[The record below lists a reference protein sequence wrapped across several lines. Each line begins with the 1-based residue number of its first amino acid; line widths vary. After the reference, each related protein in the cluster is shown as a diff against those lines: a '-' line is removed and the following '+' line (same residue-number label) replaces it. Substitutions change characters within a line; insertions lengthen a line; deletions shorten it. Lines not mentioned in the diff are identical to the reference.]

1 MLKVDSI
8 DVGYGDFHVLHG
20 VSLMVPDGSAVGVVG
35 QNGHGK
41 STLLQALC
49 GVIPTRSGKVW
60 FKGEDVTHL
69 DTPQRVERGLAYI
82 AEDRRLFGDMSVMEN
97 LLLGAYLPRCRK
109 TRFDR
114 LEQIFALYP
123 RLAERKH
130 QLARTLSG
138 GEAQMLALGRGLMTG
153 ADCLAIDEPSL
164 GLSPKLTQT
173 LMKTIEDIN
182 KAGVTIILVE
192 QSLSLIQ
199 HAMTSVYTLSEG
211 HMTKRVLQ

>member
-1 MLKVDSI
+1 M
-8 DVGYGDFHVLHG
+8 GYGDFHVLHG
-20 VSLMVPDGSAVGVVG
+20 VSLNVPDGSAVGVVG

-49 GVIPTRSGKVW
+49 GVIPIRSGKVW
-60 FKGEDVTHL
+60 FKDEDVTGL
-69 DTPQRVERGLAYI
+69 DAPERVERGLTYI
-82 AEDRRLFGDMSVMEN
+82 AEDRRLFGDMSVVEN

-109 TRFDR
+109 SRFAR
-114 LEQIFALYP
+114 LEQVFALYP

-182 KAGVTIILVE
+182 KAGVTVVIVE

-199 HAMTSVYTLSEG
+199 HAMTSIYNLSEG
-211 HMTKRVLQ
+211 HMTKQVLK